1 MAKAKTNVQAVKQM
15 MEFSA
20 VGPMKQAFIMTA
32 LEEYSKQVLADTSK
46 WPENS
51 MISQEV
57 WKTAAQETL
66 DELKAHFG
74 R

>member
-1 MAKAKTNVQAVKQM
+1 MAKSKTNVQAVKKM

-32 LEEYSKQVLADTSK
+32 LEEYSKQVLADTCK

-66 DELKAHFG
+66 DELKVHFG